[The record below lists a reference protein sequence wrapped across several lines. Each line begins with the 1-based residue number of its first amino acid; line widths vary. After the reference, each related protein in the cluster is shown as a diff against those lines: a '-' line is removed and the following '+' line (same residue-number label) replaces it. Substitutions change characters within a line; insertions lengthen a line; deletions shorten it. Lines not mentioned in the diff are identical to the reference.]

1 MRRTANPASAEQGK
15 IQLSDGNLGK
25 SLIEKAKSY
34 CVIIIIITR
43 IKSLDTFGLKDL
55 LKEK

>member
-34 CVIIIIITR
+34 CVIIITS

-55 LKEK
+55 LK